1 MKHLLTVAFICLLV
15 HHAQAADISLI
26 LPETAEHP
34 AIILIQ
40 GSLQPG
46 GYLSDTNTF
55 AMVAEKQKSGAIV
68 FLNGPGGTIT
78 TATYIGARIRE
89 RQFKTA
95 VADNTSCASAC
106 ALIWIAGAERY
117 MGVNAHLGF
126 HSTRA
131 TWDKTKPNYNEPFPQ
146 GNAVVIRY
154 LHNIGMTV
162 LDSARLISAPPYSM
176 TWVNPV
182 SLATY
187 GVSASYIRTSDKDWS
202 WVSQISWPIPSKR
215 IRGMDAPDQPNAI
228 EKLSS
233 GG

>member
-15 HHAQAADISLI
+15 HHTQAADISLI
-26 LPETAEHP
+26 LPEAAEHP

-40 GSLQPG
+40 GPLQPD
-46 GYLSDTNTF
+46 GYLSDTNAF

-68 FLNGPGGTIT
+68 FLNGPGGAIT
-78 TATYIGARIRE
+78 TATHIGDRIRE

-95 VADNTSCASAC
+95 VADNTSCVSAC

-131 TWDKTKPNYNEPFPQ
+131 TWDKTKPDYNEPSTR
-146 GNAVVIRY
+146 GNAAVIGY
-154 LHNIGMTV
+154 LHNVGMTIV
-162 LDSARLISAPPYSM
+162 DSARLISAPPYSM

-182 SLATY
+182 SLSTY
-187 GVSASYIRTSDKDWS
+187 GVSASYFRTSDTDWS
-202 WVSQISWPIPSKR
+202 WVSQISWSIPN
-215 IRGMDAPDQPNAI
+215 NASEAWMHLI
-228 EKLSS
+228 KPPKCFSS